1 MKVKALIASA
11 TLALSALSAPAFAA
25 STRTDHSG
33 FVVWVF
39 LGFCGLIVA
48 AQLIP
53 ALLVMF
59 GMAKA
64 VVEPK
69 QEEAKQSAN

>member
-1 MKVKALIASA
+1 MKAKTLIASA
-11 TLALSALSAPAFAA
+11 TLALSALAAPAFAA
-25 STRTDHSG
+25 ATRTDHSG

-53 ALLVMF
+53 AILVMF
-59 GMAKA
+59 GFAKA
-64 VVEPK
+64 VTTPK
-69 QEEAKQSAN
+69 QEEAKQSSH

>member
-1 MKVKALIASA
+1 MKLSTRIAAS
-11 TLALSALSAPAFAA
+11 TLALSTLAAPAFAA
-25 STRTDHSG
+25 STRSDHSG
-33 FVVWVF
+33 IVVWIF

-59 GMAKA
+59 GIAKA

-69 QEEAKQSAN
+69 AEEAKQSAH

>member
-1 MKVKALIASA
+1 MKLSTRIAAA
-11 TLALSALSAPAFAA
+11 TLALSAFAAPAFAA

-33 FVVWVF
+33 IVVWIF

-53 ALLVMF
+53 AILVMF
-59 GMAKA
+59 GFTKA
-64 VVEPK
+64 VTTK
-69 QEEAKQSAN
+69 QEEAKQSSH

>member
-11 TLALSALSAPAFAA
+11 TLALSALAVPAFAA

-33 FVVWVF
+33 FVVWIF

-64 VVEPK
+64 VIEPK

>member
-1 MKVKALIASA
+1 MKLSTRIAAA
-11 TLALSALSAPAFAA
+11 TLALSTLAAPAFAA
-25 STRTDHSG
+25 STRSDHSG
-33 FVVWVF
+33 IVVWIF

>member
-1 MKVKALIASA
+1 MKVKSLIASA
-11 TLALSALSAPAFAA
+11 TLALSALAVPAFAA

-33 FVVWVF
+33 IVVWIF

-64 VVEPK
+64 VIEPK

>member
-1 MKVKALIASA
+1 MKLSTRIAAA
-11 TLALSALSAPAFAA
+11 TLALSAFAAPAFAA
-25 STRTDHSG
+25 STRSDHSG
-33 FVVWVF
+33 IVVWIF

-59 GMAKA
+59 GIAKA

-69 QEEAKQSAN
+69 QEEAKQSAH

>member
-1 MKVKALIASA
+1 MNVKALIASA
-11 TLALSALSAPAFAA
+11 TLALSALAVPAFAA

-33 FVVWVF
+33 FVVWIF